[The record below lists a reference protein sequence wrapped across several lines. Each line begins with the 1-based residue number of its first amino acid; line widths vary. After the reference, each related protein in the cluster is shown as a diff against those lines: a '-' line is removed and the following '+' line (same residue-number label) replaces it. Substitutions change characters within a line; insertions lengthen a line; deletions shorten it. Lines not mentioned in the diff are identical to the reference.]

1 MDLRNL
7 ESNNSFL
14 PVSAPTGNGRGQGSQ
29 TQRNRTDQISKA
41 HKILIDDANR
51 LADLNEESFVLTPRE
66 GRNLYSQDQ
75 SIDKSK
81 IMQN

>member
-14 PVSAPTGNGRGQGSQ
+14 PVSAPTGHGRGQGSQ
-29 TQRNRTDQISKA
+29 TQRTRTDQISKA

-66 GRNLYSQDQ
+66 GRNLYS
-75 SIDKSK
+75 
-81 IMQN
+81 